1 MSCGCISTATPD
13 SHVLCHW
20 MNGDKAGRAFQTRRS
35 CKIISNTTTKHV
47 YTTIESPIIISG
59 PSRVLVMYPP
69 GCHGPVKSIQPAAG
83 LWVPSVCMCT
93 KLNIP
98 LSCRMAYQLEIWEDF
113 SIPRLLPFRYRK
125 SDIIQHIQLVLGII
139 QHPLSKLYMFERHV
153 QRHQKLRH
161 TNGLTTKQTTPH
173 TQQYNN
179 KRKRVHVDGNETIR
193 SMAQN
198 TERSF
203 RLTTYGQNA
212 LKHTNPNTTAK
223 V

>member
-1 MSCGCISTATPD
+1 MSCSCIGPATPS

-20 MNGDKAGRAFQTRRS
+20 MNDDKAERAFQTRRS
-35 CKIISNTTTKHV
+35 CKIVSDLTTKYV

-59 PSRVLVMYPP
+59 PSRVLVVYPP
-69 GCHGPVKSIQPAAG
+69 GCLGLDESAQPKHVFWT
-83 LWVPSVCMCT
+83 LSVCMCE

-98 LSCRMAYQLEIWEDF
+98 LRCRMEYQLEIWEDL

-125 SDIIQHIQLVLGII
+125 SDIVHHIQVMLCIT
-139 QHPLSKLYMFERHV
+139 QHPLTKLYIFERLV
-153 QRHQKLRH
+153 QRHQNLGR
-161 TNGLTTKQTTPH
+161 TNRLMTKTVTPFYQRY
-173 TQQYNN
+173 T
-179 KRKRVHVDGNETIR
+179 KRKWFQVDGNENIR

-203 RLTTYGQNA
+203 RLSVYG
-212 LKHTNPNTTAK
+212 LNPKTQARIHD